1 MNEIKK
7 CSIAGVS
14 FTLERNAYDTLS
26 EYIQSLHKTYKDD
39 PDGEEIIADIEA
51 RIAEL
56 ILSTQP
62 TEATIAKPLIDN
74 IIKQLGSAE
83 EIDEESSE
91 HLSDTE
97 DKLGN
102 PRIPRRLYRDLD
114 NGKLGGVCAGI
125 ARYYDTDPSW
135 IRLAMFIP
143 LIATPLFGSL
153 NIFHW
158 AIPFSSNLFG
168 LLILGYLMMWFSVP
182 PASSARQKLEM
193 TGERITASS
202 IRSTTQAAARDARER
217 SIIANLVAAFGRFLL
232 ICVKIFTLFILIG
245 LVCGASV
252 LALVAITT
260 TPAIL
265 AQSAIT
271 GFALGAFFTVITI
284 PLVVLIYL
292 SVMLLISRRPNGKAM
307 LIMFIIWLM
316 SLCGM
321 IVAGIKSPVN
331 LDRQIENAFESVFE
345 HDEEVLFE
353 EFSESEISEFRQQFE
368 DVEIASQ
375 TNGNITVTIQGP
387 NEDVHKME
395 STLKIDAN
403 GLTLTDGEGKRVE
416 VNANGITIDGEK
428 IVNYTTEV
436 NNSAENPTKALIF
449 NIGDIKIR
457 FEEAQNR

>member
-62 TEATIAKPLIDN
+62 AEATIAKPLIDN

-114 NGKLGGVCAGI
+114 NGKLGGVCAGV

-143 LIATPLFGSL
+143 LIATPLFSSL

-168 LLILGYLMMWFSVP
+168 LLILGYLIMWFSVP

-292 SVMLLISRRPNGKAM
+292 SVILLISRRPNGKAM

-368 DVEIASQ
+368 DVETASQ

-403 GLTLTDGEGKRVE
+403 GFTLTDSEGKRVE
-416 VNANGITIDGEK
+416 VNANCITIDGEK

-436 NNSAENPTKALIF
+436 NNSADNPTKALIF

>member
-62 TEATIAKPLIDN
+62 AEAIIAKPLIDN

-83 EIDEESSE
+83 EIDEEASE
-91 HLSDTE
+91 RYTETE
-97 DKLGN
+97 DKHGN
-102 PRIPRRLYRDLD
+102 PRIPRRLYRDLE

-135 IRLAMFIP
+135 IRLAMFVP
-143 LIATPLFGSL
+143 LILSPITGSL
-153 NIFHW
+153 EISNWILS
-158 AIPFSSNLFG
+158 FSSNLFG
-168 LLILGYLMMWFSVP
+168 LLILGYLIMWFSVP

-202 IRSTTQAAARDARER
+202 IRSTTQAAARDERER
-217 SIIANLVAAFGRFLL
+217 SIIANLVAALGRFLL
-232 ICVKIFTLFILIG
+232 ICIKIFTLLILTG
-245 LVCGASV
+245 LVCGASI

-292 SVMLLISRRPNGKAM
+292 SVMLLVSRRPNGKTM

-321 IVAGIKSPVN
+321 IVAGIKSPVS

-368 DVEIASQ
+368 DMEIASQ
-375 TNGNITVTIQGP
+375 TKDNITVTIQGP
-387 NEDVHKME
+387 NDEVRQMD
-395 STLKIDAN
+395 SSLKIDEN
-403 GLTLTDGEGKRVE
+403 GFTLTDSEGNRVE
-416 VNANGITIDGEK
+416 LTADGITINGEK
-428 IVNYTTEV
+428 VLNYTTEV
-436 NNSAENPTKALIF
+436 NNSAENPTKSLIF
-449 NIGDIKIR
+449 NIGDVKIR
-457 FEEAQNR
+457 FEEAQNK